1 MKIVFL
7 ILLCLPTLA
16 QTRIQAA
23 DAEKF
28 IGQTCTVSGYVV
40 HVKIIETS
48 NIRMAFLDF
57 EQKYPNNPFKVTIFG
72 NEFHRFPKDL
82 DKLYQNKKIQITG
95 TIDTDTYGTPQIIA
109 HSPDD
114 LLIVE

>member
-7 ILLCLPTLA
+7 ILLCLPALA
-16 QTRIQAA
+16 QPKINARE
-23 DAEKF
+23 AEKF

-40 HVKIIETS
+40 YVKIIANS

-72 NEFHRFPKDL
+72 NEFHRFPKDF

-95 TIDTDTYGTPQIIA
+95 TIDIDRYGIPQIIA
-109 HSPDD
+109 HSADD
-114 LLIVE
+114 LIIVE